1 LTTKSNLGTTAGFRG
16 RQRRA
21 DAKMGNFKKEKS
33 RRVRDGKAEGG
44 ATFKIK
50 G

>member
-1 LTTKSNLGTTAGFRG
+1 
-16 RQRRA
+16 
-21 DAKMGNFKKEKS
+21 MGNFKKEKS